1 MQPSRSLPSRDRLS
15 VLTAV
20 IVLAFAL
27 TRFLDLPA
35 RSLATN
41 LFGSAL
47 GLELNGP
54 LLMMLLVA
62 ALISAGADTLIR
74 SHPLYSTAPTLAG
87 QPGRR
92 TFMHWILP
100 GATALVLGAVLN
112 RAPAGPL
119 WWFGLALTAVA
130 LIAVLIAEYI
140 VVDRSDASWDMAAL
154 GLTVLAYAVAL
165 ILFALLRSLSAR
177 ALVSATVGGLVGASL
192 AWRLL
197 ALKGAQAGAAA
208 FHALVVG
215 LVVAEAIWAI
225 NYWRVSP
232 GSAGLLAMI
241 PFYVTV
247 GVVQQ
252 HLTGRLSARI
262 WIEYAV
268 VGALGL
274 AIALFYTFG
283 QG

>member
-1 MQPSRSLPSRDRLS
+1 MQPSRFLPSRDRLS

-27 TRFLDLPA
+27 ARFLDLPA
-35 RSLATN
+35 RTLATN
-41 LFGSAL
+41 LLGSPL

-54 LLMMLLVA
+54 LLMMVLVA

-74 SHPLYSTAPTLAG
+74 SHPTLAG
-87 QPGRR
+87 QLGRR

-112 RAPAGPL
+112 RLPDGPL
-119 WWFGLALTAVA
+119 WWLGLGLTAVA
-130 LIAVLIAEYI
+130 LIAVLVAEYI
-140 VVDRSDASWDMAAL
+140 AVDRNDPAWDVAAL
-154 GLTVLAYAVAL
+154 GLTALAYAVAL

-177 ALVSATVGGLVGASL
+177 ALVSASVGGLVGAAL

-197 ALKGAQAGAAA
+197 ALKGAPPGAAA
-208 FHALVVG
+208 LNATVVG

-225 NYWRVSP
+225 NYWRISP

-241 PFYVTV
+241 PFYLTV
-247 GVVQQ
+247 GVAQQ
-252 HLTGRLSARI
+252 HLVGRLTVRI
-262 WIEYAV
+262 WIEYIV
-268 VGALGL
+268 VGGLAL
-274 AIALFYTFG
+274 AIALFYSFG
-283 QG
+283 RG